1 MYFSSLCVF
10 YQDTRY
16 ASHKREME
24 IMIRNGFVNY
34 TIVRLGNITWGNNPH
49 TIINYFK
56 SKINHGE
63 TVDVR
68 DEYRY
73 IIDKDEFLYWI
84 KMIPQWPCEMN
95 ITGKR
100 MKVSD
105 IILEYCMGEKRTI
118 YATKHA

>member
-1 MYFSSLCVF
+1 MGIIASVLKDVDRSDRTYFASGVSNSQETRESEYKRERDLLVKHTLDNRHLVYFSSLCVF

-63 TVDVR
+63 TVD
-68 DEYRY
+68 
-73 IIDKDEFLYWI
+73 
-84 KMIPQWPCEMN
+84 
-95 ITGKR
+95 G
-100 MKVSD
+100 
-105 IILEYCMGEKRTI
+105 
-118 YATKHA
+118 A